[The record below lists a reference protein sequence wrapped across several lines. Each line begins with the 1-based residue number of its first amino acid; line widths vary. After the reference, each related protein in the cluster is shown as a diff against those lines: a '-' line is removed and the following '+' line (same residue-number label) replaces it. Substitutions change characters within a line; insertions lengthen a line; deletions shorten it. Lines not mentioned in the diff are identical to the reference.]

1 MKEEP
6 VLEHLVIIS
15 VTINGISAQYTVP
28 ARTTLLELIREKTG
42 LLGTKRGCDQGHCG
56 ACTVLLEGNPVNACL
71 VLAVL
76 ADGKKVETIE
86 SLAKNGVLQV
96 IQRAFVN
103 EGAVQCGFCTPG
115 MVLSSQ
121 VLLREKPFPTRGQIL
136 EALSGNLCRC
146 TGYERIIAAV
156 ERAVKDREGELDV

>member
-1 MKEEP
+1 MKDEP
-6 VLEHLVIIS
+6 VLEHLVTIS
-15 VTINGISAQYTVP
+15 ITINGTSAQHRIP
-28 ARTTLLELIREKTG
+28 ARMTLLELIREKTG
-42 LLGTKRGCDQGHCG
+42 LMGTKRGCDQGHCG

-86 SLAKNGVLQV
+86 SLAKDGVLQT

-121 VLLREKPFPTRGQIL
+121 ALLREKQFPTRGQIL

-156 ERAVKDREGELDV
+156 ERAAKDRERKLDV